1 MIPPT
6 LQPHHIIYDD
16 TPCDL
21 PYPLVDDVDGPLT
34 RSTEHRFISVKH
46 VVVVYFSP
54 SEIADDNGEYCTK
67 HRVKAQEV
75 IKTQRCVA
83 ERLLKP
89 YKSDERALS
98 DHIDCS
104 WAWLEVDNDAYGV
117 DTDRIVK

>member
-1 MIPPT
+1 MTPSLLE
-6 LQPHHIIYDD
+6 LQYIIFAD
-16 TPCDL
+16 TPAH
-21 PYPLVDDVDGPLT
+21 
-34 RSTEHRFISVKH
+34 STNGRVIDVKH

-54 SEIADDNGEYCTK
+54 SEVGPEYCTK

-83 ERLLKP
+83 ERSLKP